1 MGGHAMSVRCIALS
15 KQHNF
20 GGISPR
26 KETVNSLVHCP
37 LSKHATKNWWFRI
50 RLDETAFVN
59 TYSLCLHPH
68 HWKRAALSLIIQNY
82 FRIIISPGSYLIS
95 FDSPNFHSTSDWA
108 CKTILVSPW
117 GKVGKDLYPLV
128 GVRHHRN
135 QEVDQDDGGDQHVK
149 GKDYLEEIH
158 QAGRVVWRH
167 VQFVVA
173 GKRGNVSVG
182 EVSAP
187 LYLLLDKNLLAEAK

>member
-1 MGGHAMSVRCIALS
+1 M
-15 KQHNF
+15 
-20 GGISPR
+20 
-26 KETVNSLVHCP
+26 
-37 LSKHATKNWWFRI
+37 
-50 RLDETAFVN
+50 
-59 TYSLCLHPH
+59 
-68 HWKRAALSLIIQNY
+68 
-82 FRIIISPGSYLIS
+82 
-95 FDSPNFHSTSDWA
+95 
-108 CKTILVSPW
+108 
-117 GKVGKDLYPLV
+117 GKDLYPLV
-128 GVRHHRN
+128 GVRHHGN